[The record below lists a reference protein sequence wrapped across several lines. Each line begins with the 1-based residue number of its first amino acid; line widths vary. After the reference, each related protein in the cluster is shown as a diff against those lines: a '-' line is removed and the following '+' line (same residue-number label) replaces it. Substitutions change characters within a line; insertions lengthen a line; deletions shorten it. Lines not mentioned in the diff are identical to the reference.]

1 MSRLNDP
8 PEVEESDSEF
18 ATVFSDLMSFIAG
31 LFILL
36 LTIVNNQQATPEYFK
51 EMRLKFGGKKIEQKK
66 KVIKEDLFV
75 SDVRNYIED
84 ERLSQFA
91 IVLVDEK
98 KIRLIFNDPILF
110 KSGTDVLTYRS
121 KAVLNGLLHMINKV
135 KNPIVIEGHTDDI
148 PVKAGGKYR
157 SNWDLGYFR
166 ASAVANYMM
175 QHGVKQKRVSIASF
189 ADQRPLAAMK
199 TTLARK
205 KNRRI
210 EINLIR
216 VKKNPNS
223 DKKKQ

>member
-36 LTIVNNQQATPEYFK
+36 LTIVNNQQATPDYFK

-66 KVIKEDLFV
+66 KVVKEDLFV

-110 KSGTDVLTYRS
+110 KSGTDILTTRS
-121 KAVLNGLLHMINKV
+121 KSVLNGLLHMINKV
-135 KNPIVIEGHTDDI
+135 KNPIIIEGHTDDI

-166 ASAVANYMM
+166 ASAVAKYMM
-175 QHGVKQKRVSIASF
+175 RNGVKPKRVSIASF
-189 ADQRPLAAMK
+189 ADQRPIAAMK

-216 VKKNPNS
+216 VKKNPNA
-223 DKKKQ
+223 DK